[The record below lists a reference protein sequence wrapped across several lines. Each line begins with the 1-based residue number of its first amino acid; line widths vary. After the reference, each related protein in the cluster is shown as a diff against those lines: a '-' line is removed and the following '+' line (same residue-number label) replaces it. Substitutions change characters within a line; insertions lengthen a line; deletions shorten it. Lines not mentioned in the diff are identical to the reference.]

1 MSGCVNRRT
10 VVLATMMFLEYMAMP
25 VWFVPMLPY
34 VKSLQ
39 GGENWTL
46 WCGLIMGI
54 GTFASPL
61 VGMFADRRLNAERVL
76 AICYFSSAALL
87 SGAFFVTSPALLFV
101 LLLATMLFY
110 MPTWALTATVA
121 MAHASKDAFPRIRVF
136 GTIGWICSCLFSLA
150 AAAGGFEGFDSSP
163 WIFAGGA
170 VVMAAAGLFSFAL
183 PKTQPQAKGTPIS
196 VGDALGLGALVL
208 LRDKSFR
215 SFAILLF
222 LAMIPVQWYNV
233 YCAAYLKESGYQ
245 YLTTTMNIG
254 QAGEI
259 FFMLLVPLIFR
270 RVGYRR
276 ALVLA
281 LVVLA
286 LRNIFFAVSSAYGF
300 AALDFCGI
308 VVHGLIF
315 GLLVVGAQMFV
326 DEVAPPELRNQA
338 QGLVNLILAGVGVF
352 ASNFIFH
359 AILKS
364 SSPTPWTTAYVVAIA
379 ISLVTAIYGLVTAKK
394 VNDQNRG

>member
-1 MSGCVNRRT
+1 MSACVNRRT

-101 LLLATMLFY
+101 VLLATMFFY

-136 GTIGWICSCLFSLA
+136 GTIGWIASCVFSLA
-150 AAAGGFEGFDSSP
+150 AAAGGFKGFDSSP

-170 VVMAAAGLFSFAL
+170 AVTAVAGLFSFAL
-183 PKTQPQAKGTPIS
+183 PKTPPQAKGTPIS

-215 SFAILLF
+215 SFAILLL
-222 LAMIPVQWYNV
+222 LAMIPFQWYNV

-270 RVGYRR
+270 RIGYRR

-281 LVVLA
+281 LAVLA

-352 ASNFIFH
+352 ASNFLFD

-364 SSPTPWTTAYVVAIA
+364 SSPTPWTTAYIVAIA
-379 ISLVTAIYGLVTAKK
+379 ISLVTAVYGFATAKSAK
-394 VNDQNRG
+394 

>member
-1 MSGCVNRRT
+1 MNESNIRRT

-39 GGENWTL
+39 GGESWTL

-61 VGMFADRRLNAERVL
+61 VGMFADRCLNAERVL

-87 SGAFFVTSPALLFV
+87 ASAFFVTSPALLFV
-101 LLLATMLFY
+101 VLLAVMFFY

-121 MAHASKDAFPRIRVF
+121 MAHASKDAFPRIRIF
-136 GTIGWICSCLFSLA
+136 GTLGWIASCVFSLG
-150 AAAGGFEGFDSSP
+150 AAAGGFKSFDSSP

-170 VVMAAAGLFSFAL
+170 AVAVAAGLFSFAL
-183 PKTQPQAKGTPIS
+183 PKTPPQAKGTRIS

-215 SFAILLF
+215 SFAIMLL
-222 LAMIPVQWYNV
+222 LAMIPFQWYNV

-270 RVGYRR
+270 RIGYRR
-276 ALVLA
+276 SIVLA
-281 LVVLA
+281 LAVLA

-352 ASNFIFH
+352 ASNFIFD

-379 ISLVTAIYGLVTAKK
+379 ISLVTAVYGLATAKSSK
-394 VNDQNRG
+394 

>member
-61 VGMFADRRLNAERVL
+61 VGLFADRRLNAERVL

-87 SGAFFVTSPALLFV
+87 SGAFFITSPALLFV
-101 LLLATMLFY
+101 VLLATMLFY

-136 GTIGWICSCLFSLA
+136 GTIGWIASCVFSLA
-150 AAAGGFEGFDSSP
+150 AAAGGFKGFDSSP

-170 VVMAAAGLFSFAL
+170 AVTAVAGLFSFAL
-183 PKTQPQAKGTPIS
+183 PKTPPQAKGTPIS

-215 SFAILLF
+215 SFAILLL
-222 LAMIPVQWYNV
+222 LAMIPFQWYNV

-270 RVGYRR
+270 RIGYRR

-281 LVVLA
+281 LAVLA

-352 ASNFIFH
+352 ASNFIFD

-379 ISLVTAIYGLVTAKK
+379 ISLVTAVYGLATAKSSK
-394 VNDQNRG
+394 

>member
-61 VGMFADRRLNAERVL
+61 VGMFADRRLNAEKVL
-76 AICYFSSAALL
+76 AICYFASAALL
-87 SGAFFVTSPALLFV
+87 SCAFFVTSPALLFV
-101 LLLATMLFY
+101 VLLATMLFY
-110 MPTWALTATVA
+110 MPTWALTATIA

-136 GTIGWICSCLFSLA
+136 GTIGWIASCVFSLA
-150 AAAGGFEGFDSSP
+150 AAAGGFKGFDSSP

-170 VVMAAAGLFSFAL
+170 AVTAAAGLFSFAL
-183 PKTQPQAKGTPIS
+183 PKTPPQAKGTPIS

-215 SFAILLF
+215 SFAILLL
-222 LAMIPVQWYNV
+222 LAMIPFQWYNV

-270 RVGYRR
+270 RIGYRR

-281 LVVLA
+281 LAVLA
-286 LRNIFFAVSSAYGF
+286 LRNIFFAVSSACGF

-352 ASNFIFH
+352 ASNFLFD

-364 SSPTPWTTAYVVAIA
+364 SSPTPWTTAYIVAIA
-379 ISLVTAIYGLVTAKK
+379 ISLVTAVYGLAS
-394 VNDQNRG
+394 VNRKS

>member
-101 LLLATMLFY
+101 VLLATMLFY

-136 GTIGWICSCLFSLA
+136 GTIGWIASCAFSLA
-150 AAAGGFEGFDSSP
+150 AAAGGFKGFDSSP

-170 VVMAAAGLFSFAL
+170 AVSVAAGLFSFAL
-183 PKTQPQAKGTPIS
+183 PKTPPQAKGTPIS

-215 SFAILLF
+215 SFAILLL
-222 LAMIPVQWYNV
+222 LAMIPFQWYNV

-270 RVGYRR
+270 RFGYRR
-276 ALVLA
+276 SLVLA

-286 LRNIFFAVSSAYGF
+286 LRNIFFAISSAYGF

-352 ASNFIFH
+352 ASNFIFD
-359 AILKS
+359 AVLKS
-364 SSPTPWTTAYVVAIA
+364 SSPTPWTVAYVVAIA
-379 ISLVTAIYGLVTAKK
+379 ISLFTAVYGLASEKSPQVS
-394 VNDQNRG
+394 

>member
-1 MSGCVNRRT
+1 M
-10 VVLATMMFLEYMAMP
+10 
-25 VWFVPMLPY
+25 
-34 VKSLQ
+34 
-39 GGENWTL
+39 
-46 WCGLIMGI
+46 
-54 GTFASPL
+54 TF
-61 VGMFADRRLNAERVL
+61 
-76 AICYFSSAALL
+76 
-87 SGAFFVTSPALLFV
+87 
-101 LLLATMLFY
+101 
-110 MPTWALTATVA
+110 
-121 MAHASKDAFPRIRVF
+121 
-136 GTIGWICSCLFSLA
+136 
-150 AAAGGFEGFDSSP
+150 
-163 WIFAGGA
+163 
-170 VVMAAAGLFSFAL
+170 AAGLFSFVL
-183 PKTQPQAKGTPIS
+183 PRTAPQARETPIS
-196 VGDALGLGALVL
+196 VGDALGFGALVL

-215 SFAILLF
+215 SFAILLL
-222 LAMIPVQWYNV
+222 LAMIPFQWYNV

-270 RVGYRR
+270 RIGYRR

-281 LVVLA
+281 LAVLA

-352 ASNFIFH
+352 ASNFLFD

-364 SSPTPWTTAYVVAIA
+364 SSPTPWTTAYIVAIA
-379 ISLVTAIYGLVTAKK
+379 ISLVTAVYGLVTAKSTK
-394 VNDQNRG
+394 

>member
-61 VGMFADRRLNAERVL
+61 VGMFADRRLNAEKVL

-87 SGAFFVTSPALLFV
+87 SGAFFVTSPAVLFV
-101 LLLATMLFY
+101 VLLATMLFY

-136 GTIGWICSCLFSLA
+136 GTIGWIASCVFSLA
-150 AAAGGFEGFDSSP
+150 AAAGGFKGFDSSP

-170 VVMAAAGLFSFAL
+170 AVTFAAGLFSFVL
-183 PKTQPQAKGTPIS
+183 PKTAPQAKGTRIS

-215 SFAILLF
+215 SFAILLL
-222 LAMIPVQWYNV
+222 LAMIPFQWYNV

-270 RVGYRR
+270 RIGYRR

-281 LVVLA
+281 LSVLA

-315 GLLVVGAQMFV
+315 GLLVV
-326 DEVAPPELRNQA
+326 APPELRNQA

-352 ASNFIFH
+352 ASNFLFD

-364 SSPTPWTTAYVVAIA
+364 SSPTPWTTAYIVAIA
-379 ISLVTAIYGLVTAKK
+379 ISLVTAVYGFATAKSTK
-394 VNDQNRG
+394 

>member
-10 VVLATMMFLEYMAMP
+10 VVLAAMMFLEYMAMP

-76 AICYFSSAALL
+76 AICYFTSAALL

-101 LLLATMLFY
+101 VLLATMLFY

-121 MAHASKDAFPRIRVF
+121 MAHASKDAFPRIRIF
-136 GTIGWICSCLFSLA
+136 GTLGWIASCVFSLA
-150 AAAGGFEGFDSSP
+150 AAAAGFKTFDSSP

-170 VVMAAAGLFSFAL
+170 AVAVAAGLFSFAL
-183 PKTQPQAKGTPIS
+183 PKTPPQAKGTRIS

-215 SFAILLF
+215 SFAIMLL
-222 LAMIPVQWYNV
+222 LAMIPFQWYNV

-270 RVGYRR
+270 RIGYRR
-276 ALVLA
+276 SIVLA
-281 LVVLA
+281 LAVLA

-352 ASNFIFH
+352 ASNFIFD

-379 ISLVTAIYGLVTAKK
+379 ISLVTAVYGLATAKSSK
-394 VNDQNRG
+394 

>member
-61 VGMFADRRLNAERVL
+61 VGMFADRRLDAERVL

-196 VGDALGLGALVL
+196 AGDALGLGALVL

-215 SFAILLF
+215 SFAILLL
-222 LAMIPVQWYNV
+222 LAMIPFQWYNV

-379 ISLVTAIYGLVTAKK
+379 ISLVTAIYGFVTAKK
-394 VNDQNRG
+394 GQRSK

>member
-215 SFAILLF
+215 SFAILLL
-222 LAMIPVQWYNV
+222 LAMIPFQWYNV

-315 GLLVVGAQMFV
+315 GLLVVGAQLFV

-379 ISLVTAIYGLVTAKK
+379 ISLVTAIYGFVTAKK

>member
-10 VVLATMMFLEYMAMP
+10 IVLATMMFLEYMAMP

-101 LLLATMLFY
+101 VLLATMLFY

-136 GTIGWICSCLFSLA
+136 GTIGWIASCAFSLA
-150 AAAGGFEGFDSSP
+150 AAAGGFKGFDSSP

-170 VVMAAAGLFSFAL
+170 AVSVAAGLFSFAL
-183 PKTQPQAKGTPIS
+183 PKTPPQAKGTPIS

-215 SFAILLF
+215 SFAILLL
-222 LAMIPVQWYNV
+222 LAMIPFQWYNV

-270 RVGYRR
+270 RFGYRR
-276 ALVLA
+276 SLVLA

-286 LRNIFFAVSSAYGF
+286 LRNIFFAISSAYGF

-338 QGLVNLILAGVGVF
+338 QGLVNLILAGGGVF
-352 ASNFIFH
+352 ASNFIFD
-359 AILKS
+359 AVLKS
-364 SSPTPWTTAYVVAIA
+364 SSPTPWTAAYIVAIA
-379 ISLVTAIYGLVTAKK
+379 ISLFTAVYGLASEKSPHVS
-394 VNDQNRG
+394 

>member
-1 MSGCVNRRT
+1 MSDGINRRT

-76 AICYFSSAALL
+76 AICYCASAALL
-87 SGAFFVTSPALLFV
+87 AGAFFVTSPALLFV
-101 LLLATMLFY
+101 VLLTSMLFY
-110 MPTWALTATVA
+110 MPTWALTATIA
-121 MAHASKDAFPRIRVF
+121 MAHASKDAFPRIRIF
-136 GTIGWICSCLFSLA
+136 GTLGWIASCVFSLG
-150 AAAGGFEGFDSSP
+150 AAAGGFKGFDSSP

-170 VVMAAAGLFSFAL
+170 AVAVAAGLFSFAL
-183 PKTQPQAKGTPIS
+183 PKTPPQAKGTRIS

-215 SFAILLF
+215 SFAIMLL
-222 LAMIPVQWYNV
+222 LAMIPFQWYNV

-270 RVGYRR
+270 RIGYRR
-276 ALVLA
+276 SIVLA

-286 LRNIFFAVSSAYGF
+286 FRNIFFAVSSAYGF

-352 ASNFIFH
+352 ASNFIFD

-364 SSPTPWTTAYVVAIA
+364 ASPTPWTTAYVVAIA
-379 ISLVTAIYGLVTAKK
+379 IALVTAVYGLATAKSSK
-394 VNDQNRG
+394 

>member
-34 VKSLQ
+34 VKSLP

-101 LLLATMLFY
+101 VLLATMFFY

-136 GTIGWICSCLFSLA
+136 GTIGWIASCVFSLA
-150 AAAGGFEGFDSSP
+150 AAAGGFKGFDSST

-170 VVMAAAGLFSFAL
+170 AVTAAAGLFTFAL
-183 PKTQPQAKGTPIS
+183 PKTPPQAKGTPIS
-196 VGDALGLGALVL
+196 VGDALGFGALVL

-215 SFAILLF
+215 SFAILLL
-222 LAMIPVQWYNV
+222 LAMIPFQWYNV

-270 RVGYRR
+270 RIGYRR
-276 ALVLA
+276 ALALA
-281 LVVLA
+281 LAVLA

-352 ASNFIFH
+352 ASNFLFD

-364 SSPTPWTTAYVVAIA
+364 SSPTPWTTAYIVAIA
-379 ISLVTAIYGLVTAKK
+379 ISLVTAVYGLAS
-394 VNDQNRG
+394 VNRKS

>member
-215 SFAILLF
+215 SFAILLL
-222 LAMIPVQWYNV
+222 LAMIPFQWYNV

-379 ISLVTAIYGLVTAKK
+379 ISLVTAIYGFVTAKK
-394 VNDQNRG
+394 GQRSK

>member
-10 VVLATMMFLEYMAMP
+10 VVLAAMMFLEYMAMP

-34 VKSLQ
+34 VKSLP

-101 LLLATMLFY
+101 VLLATMFFY

-136 GTIGWICSCLFSLA
+136 GTIGWICSCVFSLA
-150 AAAGGFEGFDSSP
+150 AAAGGFKGFDSSP

-170 VVMAAAGLFSFAL
+170 AVTAAAGLFTFAL
-183 PKTQPQAKGTPIS
+183 PKTPPQAKGTPIS

-215 SFAILLF
+215 SFAILLL
-222 LAMIPVQWYNV
+222 LAMIPFQWYNV

-270 RVGYRR
+270 RIGYRR

-281 LVVLA
+281 LAVLA

-352 ASNFIFH
+352 ASNFLFD

-364 SSPTPWTTAYVVAIA
+364 SSPTPWTTAYIVAIA
-379 ISLVTAIYGLVTAKK
+379 ISLVTAVYGLASA
-394 VNDQNRG
+394 NRKS

>member
-196 VGDALGLGALVL
+196 AGDALGLGALVL

-215 SFAILLF
+215 SFAILLL
-222 LAMIPVQWYNV
+222 LAMIPFQWYNV

-379 ISLVTAIYGLVTAKK
+379 ISLVTAIYGFVTAKK
-394 VNDQNRG
+394 GQRSK

>member
-1 MSGCVNRRT
+1 
-10 VVLATMMFLEYMAMP
+10 
-25 VWFVPMLPY
+25 
-34 VKSLQ
+34 
-39 GGENWTL
+39 
-46 WCGLIMGI
+46 
-54 GTFASPL
+54 
-61 VGMFADRRLNAERVL
+61 VL

-87 SGAFFVTSPALLFV
+87 ASAFFVTSPALLFV
-101 LLLATMLFY
+101 VLLAVMFFY

-121 MAHASKDAFPRIRVF
+121 MAHASKDAFPRIRIF
-136 GTIGWICSCLFSLA
+136 GTLGWIASCVFSLA
-150 AAAGGFEGFDSSP
+150 AAAGGFKTFDSSP

-170 VVMAAAGLFSFAL
+170 AVAVAAGLFSFAL
-183 PKTQPQAKGTPIS
+183 PKTPPQAKGTRIS

-215 SFAILLF
+215 SFAIMLL
-222 LAMIPVQWYNV
+222 LAMIPFQWYNV

-270 RVGYRR
+270 RIGYRR
-276 ALVLA
+276 SIVLA
-281 LVVLA
+281 LAVLA

-352 ASNFIFH
+352 ASNFIFD

-379 ISLVTAIYGLVTAKK
+379 ISLVTAVYGLATAKSSK
-394 VNDQNRG
+394 

>member
-61 VGMFADRRLNAERVL
+61 VGMFADRRLNAEKVL

-87 SGAFFVTSPALLFV
+87 SGAFFVTSPAVLFV
-101 LLLATMLFY
+101 VLLATMLFY

-136 GTIGWICSCLFSLA
+136 GTIGWIASCVFSLA
-150 AAAGGFEGFDSSP
+150 AAAGGFKGFDSSP

-170 VVMAAAGLFSFAL
+170 AVTFAAGLFSFVL
-183 PKTQPQAKGTPIS
+183 PKTAPQAKGTRIS

-215 SFAILLF
+215 SFAILLL
-222 LAMIPVQWYNV
+222 LAMIPFQWYNV

-270 RVGYRR
+270 RIGYRR

-281 LVVLA
+281 LSVLA

-352 ASNFIFH
+352 ASNFLFD

-364 SSPTPWTTAYVVAIA
+364 SSPTPWTTAYIVAIA
-379 ISLVTAIYGLVTAKK
+379 ISLVTAVYGFATAKSTK
-394 VNDQNRG
+394 

>member
-61 VGMFADRRLNAERVL
+61 VGMFADRRLNAEKVL

-87 SGAFFVTSPALLFV
+87 SGAFFVTSPAVLFV
-101 LLLATMLFY
+101 VLLATMLFY

-136 GTIGWICSCLFSLA
+136 GTIGWICSCVFSLA
-150 AAAGGFEGFDSSP
+150 AAAGGFKGFDSSP

-170 VVMAAAGLFSFAL
+170 AVAVAAGLFTFAL
-183 PKTQPQAKGTPIS
+183 PKTPPQAKGTPIS
-196 VGDALGLGALVL
+196 VGDALGFGALVL

-215 SFAILLF
+215 SFAILLL
-222 LAMIPVQWYNV
+222 LAMIPFQWYNV

-270 RVGYRR
+270 RIGYRR

-281 LVVLA
+281 LAVLA

-315 GLLVVGAQMFV
+315 GLLVVGAQMYV
-326 DEVAPPELRNQA
+326 DEVAPPPLRNQA

-352 ASNFIFH
+352 ASNFIFD

-379 ISLVTAIYGLVTAKK
+379 ISLVTAVYGLVTAKSTK
-394 VNDQNRG
+394 

>member
-76 AICYFSSAALL
+76 AICYFMSAALL

-101 LLLATMLFY
+101 VLLATMLFY

-136 GTIGWICSCLFSLA
+136 GTIGWICSCVFSLA
-150 AAAGGFEGFDSSP
+150 AAAGGFKGFDSSP

-170 VVMAAAGLFSFAL
+170 AVTAAAGLFTFAL
-183 PKTQPQAKGTPIS
+183 PKTPPQAKGTPIS
-196 VGDALGLGALVL
+196 VGDALGFGALVL

-215 SFAILLF
+215 SFAILLL
-222 LAMIPVQWYNV
+222 LAMIPFQWYNV

-352 ASNFIFH
+352 ASNFLFD

-364 SSPTPWTTAYVVAIA
+364 SSPTPWTTAYIVAIA
-379 ISLVTAIYGLVTAKK
+379 ISLVTAVYGLASA
-394 VNDQNRG
+394 NRKS

>member
-87 SGAFFVTSPALLFV
+87 SGAFFVTSPALLFIV
-101 LLLATMLFY
+101 LLTTMLFY

-136 GTIGWICSCLFSLA
+136 GTIGWICSCVFSLA
-150 AAAGGFEGFDSSP
+150 AAAGGFKGFDSSP

-170 VVMAAAGLFSFAL
+170 AVTAAAGLFSLAL
-183 PKTQPQAKGTPIS
+183 PKTPPQAKGTPIS

-215 SFAILLF
+215 SFAILLL
-222 LAMIPVQWYNV
+222 LAMIPFQWYNV

-270 RVGYRR
+270 RIGYRR

-281 LVVLA
+281 LAVLA

-352 ASNFIFH
+352 ASNFLFD

-379 ISLVTAIYGLVTAKK
+379 ISLVTAVYGLASA
-394 VNDQNRG
+394 NRKS

>member
-1 MSGCVNRRT
+1 MSGCINRRT
-10 VVLATMMFLEYMAMP
+10 IVLATMMFLEYMAMP

-87 SGAFFVTSPALLFV
+87 SCAFFVTSPALLFV
-101 LLLATMLFY
+101 VLLAIMFFY

-136 GTIGWICSCLFSLA
+136 GTIGWIASCVFSLA
-150 AAAGGFEGFDSSP
+150 AAAGGFKGFDSSP

-170 VVMAAAGLFSFAL
+170 AVTAVAGLFSFAL
-183 PKTQPQAKGTPIS
+183 PKTPPQAKGTPIS

-215 SFAILLF
+215 SFAILLL
-222 LAMIPVQWYNV
+222 LAMIPFQWYNV

-270 RVGYRR
+270 RIGYRR

-281 LVVLA
+281 LAVLA

-352 ASNFIFH
+352 ASNFLFD

-364 SSPTPWTTAYVVAIA
+364 SSPTPWTTAYIVAIA
-379 ISLVTAIYGLVTAKK
+379 ISLVTAVYGLATAKSSK
-394 VNDQNRG
+394 

>member
-222 LAMIPVQWYNV
+222 LAMIPFQWYNV

>member
-196 VGDALGLGALVL
+196 VGDALGIGALVL

-215 SFAILLF
+215 SFAILLL
-222 LAMIPVQWYNV
+222 LAMIPFQWYNV

-315 GLLVVGAQMFV
+315 GLLVVGAQLFV

-379 ISLVTAIYGLVTAKK
+379 ISLVTAIYGFVTAKK

>member
-150 AAAGGFEGFDSSP
+150 AATGGFEGFDSSP

-196 VGDALGLGALVL
+196 AGDALGLGALVL

-215 SFAILLF
+215 SFAILLL
-222 LAMIPVQWYNV
+222 LAMIPFQWYNV

-379 ISLVTAIYGLVTAKK
+379 ISLVTAIYGFVTAKK
-394 VNDQNRG
+394 GQRSK

>member
-1 MSGCVNRRT
+1 M
-10 VVLATMMFLEYMAMP
+10 E
-25 VWFVPMLPY
+25 
-34 VKSLQ
+34 
-39 GGENWTL
+39 
-46 WCGLIMGI
+46 
-54 GTFASPL
+54 
-61 VGMFADRRLNAERVL
+61 
-76 AICYFSSAALL
+76 
-87 SGAFFVTSPALLFV
+87 
-101 LLLATMLFY
+101 
-110 MPTWALTATVA
+110 
-121 MAHASKDAFPRIRVF
+121 DAFPRIRIF
-136 GTIGWICSCLFSLA
+136 GTLGWIASCVFSLG
-150 AAAGGFEGFDSSP
+150 AAAGGFKSFDSSP

-170 VVMAAAGLFSFAL
+170 AVAVAAGLFSFAL
-183 PKTQPQAKGTPIS
+183 PKTPPQAKGTRIS

-215 SFAILLF
+215 SFAIMLL
-222 LAMIPVQWYNV
+222 LAMIPFQWYNV

-259 FFMLLVPLIFR
+259 FFMLLIPLIFR
-270 RVGYRR
+270 RIGYRR
-276 ALVLA
+276 SLVLA

-286 LRNIFFAVSSAYGF
+286 LRNIFFAISSAYGF

-352 ASNFIFH
+352 ASNFIFDV
-359 AILKS
+359 ILKS
-364 SSPTPWTTAYVVAIA
+364 ASPTPWTTAYVVAIA
-379 ISLVTAIYGLVTAKK
+379 ISLVTAVYGLATAKSSK
-394 VNDQNRG
+394 

>member
-1 MSGCVNRRT
+1 MSSCVNRRT

-215 SFAILLF
+215 SFAILLL
-222 LAMIPVQWYNV
+222 LAMIPFQWYNV

-379 ISLVTAIYGLVTAKK
+379 ISLVTAIYGFVTAKK
-394 VNDQNRG
+394 GQRSK

>member
-10 VVLATMMFLEYMAMP
+10 VVLAAMMFLEYMAMP

-34 VKSLQ
+34 VKSLP

-101 LLLATMLFY
+101 VLLATMFFY

-136 GTIGWICSCLFSLA
+136 GTIGWIASCVFSLA
-150 AAAGGFEGFDSSP
+150 AAAGGFKGFDSSP

-170 VVMAAAGLFSFAL
+170 AVTAAAGLFTFAL
-183 PKTQPQAKGTPIS
+183 PKTPPQAKGTPIS

-215 SFAILLF
+215 SFAILLL
-222 LAMIPVQWYNV
+222 LAMIPFQWYNV

-270 RVGYRR
+270 RIGYRR

-281 LVVLA
+281 LAVLA

-352 ASNFIFH
+352 ASNFLFD

-364 SSPTPWTTAYVVAIA
+364 SSPTPWTTAYIVAIA
-379 ISLVTAIYGLVTAKK
+379 ISLVTAVYGLASA
-394 VNDQNRG
+394 NRKS

>member
-87 SGAFFVTSPALLFV
+87 SCAFFVTSPALLFV
-101 LLLATMLFY
+101 VLLAIMFFY

-136 GTIGWICSCLFSLA
+136 GTIGWIASCVFSLA
-150 AAAGGFEGFDSSP
+150 AAAGGFKGFDSSP

-170 VVMAAAGLFSFAL
+170 AVTAVAGLFSFAL
-183 PKTQPQAKGTPIS
+183 PKTPPQAKGTPIS

-215 SFAILLF
+215 SFAILLL
-222 LAMIPVQWYNV
+222 LAMIPFQWYNV

-270 RVGYRR
+270 RIGYRR

-281 LVVLA
+281 LAVLA

-352 ASNFIFH
+352 ASNFLFD

-364 SSPTPWTTAYVVAIA
+364 SSPTPWTTAYIVAIA
-379 ISLVTAIYGLVTAKK
+379 ISLVTAVYGLATAKSSK
-394 VNDQNRG
+394 